1 VLADA
6 LADRSGGIGGACAR
20 YEARLRPWVEAA
32 QRNVRLF
39 MAANRFQLLV
49 REPVLPLAA
58 WPSAGSWKRCCP
70 PADGESRA

>member
-1 VLADA
+1 MLADA
-6 LADRSGGIGGACAR
+6 LADRAGGTGGACIC

-49 REPVLPLAA
+49 REAVLRLAA
-58 WPSAGSWKRCCP
+58 WPFLALLIKRFLNRE
-70 PADGESRA
+70 GERL